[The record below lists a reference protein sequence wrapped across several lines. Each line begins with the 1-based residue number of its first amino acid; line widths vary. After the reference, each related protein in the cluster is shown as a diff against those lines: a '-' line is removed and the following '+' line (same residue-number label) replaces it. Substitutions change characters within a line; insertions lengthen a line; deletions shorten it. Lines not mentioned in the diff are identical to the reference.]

1 MTPTNVRKIG
11 RFKARTIKGLTQCGL
26 LIKAWAHYENSR
38 KCEELFFILQALALF
53 LKQRHITT
61 LDDLQSSDRKRVFA
75 NLVHT
80 YIASSTH
87 HVISLFLR
95 FLNKKNQFKK
105 YMQTQPPPQ
114 DDKNRRN
121 RVSHKKKYL
130 YLVKGDLSL
139 FSSFLVYHYISSNLA
154 QIANDVMD
162 NITNK
167 TLVC

>member
-1 MTPTNVRKIG
+1 MTPVISQFVRPTNVRKIG

-105 YMQTQPPPQ
+105 YRQTQPPPQ

-121 RVSHKKKYL
+121 RVSHKKRRENR
-130 YLVKGDLSL
+130 DC
-139 FSSFLVYHYISSNLA
+139 FQAF
-154 QIANDVMD
+154 
-162 NITNK
+162 
-167 TLVC
+167 